1 MCYIYPLNIFS
12 YICTVSGSKEYYIIK
27 KVKDAE
33 NIVEIKGKQYQI
45 RFIAKHAEH
54 IWDNYSDKNHN
65 IKHREILS
73 LIKRSILVQKKNN
86 FICIG
91 KYGNKIYETHV
102 IIKRDILDIKT
113 SYLSNKEPYRK
124 TYKEYENKKK

>member
-1 MCYIYPLNIFS
+1 M
-12 YICTVSGSKEYYIIK
+12 SGSREYYIIK
-27 KVKDAE
+27 RVKDAE
-33 NIVEIKGKQYQI
+33 NIVEIKGKQYQV

-73 LIKRSILVQKKNN
+73 LIKISILVQRENH
-86 FICIG
+86 FVCIG

-113 SYLSNKEPYRK
+113 SYKSNKVQNIELFK
-124 TYKEYENKKK
+124 DYENKTKW